1 MLRGNGRL
9 ICTGLRVR
17 CKSLPPSSTVRFS
30 GWSHVG
36 VRLVLRLHAL
46 RLRYLRQG
54 RPLWVCWIAKDAY
67 GCLPQTTA
75 TRTARQRSASRSWCP
90 TTLIVGI
97 PVWVVRGDIVMVLSS
112 CACVP
117 FIVLIRFLLGWGL
130 VWPAVVSAR
139 RWVGNFVWSLSAHC
153 ASLTDRRTYLPIDAS
168 INALRAAA
176 AEEKAAVGPD
186 VL

>member
-36 VRLVLRLHAL
+36 VRLVLRLHSL

-90 TTLIVGI
+90 TTLIVGT
-97 PVWVVRGDIVMVLSS
+97 PVWLESYKVKVLSS
-112 CACVP
+112 YASVP
-117 FIVLIRFLLGWGL
+117 YFDRIGFFLGWGL

-139 RWVGNFVWSLSAHC
+139 RWFDFACGAWVPTV
-153 ASLTDRRTYLPIDAS
+153 P
-168 INALRAAA
+168 
-176 AEEKAAVGPD
+176 V
-186 VL
+186 